1 MMKEL
6 HFMVQESNDEPPRRV
21 TITKEKNNLTA
32 HCTCPRGGSGHVCRH
47 RLSILSGNGRL
58 VVSDNVADV
67 KRVEV
72 WVVWSDVGGLMARLV
87 EAQKRLQ
94 AVRGEAEK
102 SAAAVN
108 EAADD
113 VRAVQRLLVQAI
125 ND

>member
-1 MMKEL
+1 MKEL
-6 HFMVQESNDEPPRRV
+6 MFMAQESNDEPPRRV

-32 HCTCPRGGSGHVCRH
+32 RCTCPRGGVGHICRH

-67 KRVEV
+67 KRVEA
-72 WVVWSDVGGLMARLV
+72 WVVWSDVGVLIARLV

-102 SAAAVN
+102 SAVAVN
-108 EAADD
+108 EAADE
-113 VRAVQRLLVQAI
+113 VRTVQRLLVRAI
-125 ND
+125 NE